1 MTRGRVERFFRL
13 LAERYGRPAR
23 ILLVGG
29 GASIVQAEPRF
40 TEDLDFEVRTSARAP
55 VGTRDRK
62 ALESAIAAANR
73 ATGVKA
79 QYSDRVER
87 WSMIPWPGYER
98 HTRLW
103 KRFGACTVHLLEPEY
118 FALSKLARGTATDQA
133 DIVTVLRR
141 VRGSWRKLATLCG
154 RAHRAA
160 PMSNSLHLFR
170 LQVERFFTATAPKI
184 WGRTYRP
191 DAALS
196 LFYRSCRRGHQ
207 PA

>member
-13 LAERYGRPAR
+13 LAERYRKPTR

-29 GASIVQAEPRF
+29 GAFVVQARPRF

-55 VGTRDRK
+55 IGARDRE
-62 ALESAIAAANR
+62 ALEAAIAGANK

-98 HTRLW
+98 HSSLW
-103 KRFGACTVHLLEPEY
+103 KRFGPCAVYLLNPEY
-118 FALSKLARGTATDQA
+118 FALSKLARGTATDQE

-141 VRGSWRKLATLCG
+141 LPASWRKLATLCG

-160 PMSNSLHLFR
+160 PMSNALHLFR

-191 DAALS
+191 ETALT
-196 LFYRSCRRGHQ
+196 LFHRACRRG
-207 PA
+207 